1 MPTLR
6 LIYLTEQQYADMT
19 DHAANNTTTAAAA
32 ELPTTIHDEQS
43 RLDPI
48 DADDDATRNVSS
60 NSKKPPADGGVKM
73 EHQEE
78 SDDHEDDDDDYVDT
92 LLQEAIDAVNQQ
104 VVPGHEE
111 MALSSHEESENDN
124 DSSTS
129 SVHLDTVQE
138 QFQDETVS
146 SDEEIEN
153 CSSCTS
159 SVNLDA
165 IQQTSGNKRKRRA
178 PQQSFDDRLNDLMAF
193 KAKYGHCYV
202 SQLGENASLGQW
214 CSQLRWSYKKIQS
227 NQKPRTKLS
236 DAQIQRLSDAG
247 FKWSLGLAF
256 DERFNDLM
264 AFKAKFDHC
273 DVSCNGEDASLGK
286 WCSHLRSSY
295 KKMQNNQKP
304 NNKLSD
310 EQIQRLNDAGFKWS
324 LKVGS
329 SFDKRFNDLMTFKP
343 KYGHCDVSKLGE
355 NASLG
360 QWCGQLRSL
369 YQKMQNNQTP
379 PIKLSDGQ
387 IQHLNDAGFKWS
399 LQRKANSGFDE
410 RFNDIMSFKAKYGH
424 CDVSQHGEDPSLGQ
438 WCSELRRSY
447 KKIQNYQK
455 PKRKLSDEQIQHL
468 NDAGFNWSLQGKF
481 HVHFNDLMSFK
492 AKYDH
497 CDVSKYGENASLGIW
512 CCKLRGSYQKIQNDQ
527 KPTNKLSD
535 EQIQRLTDAGFNW
548 SLQKAKSG

>member
-19 DHAANNTTTAAAA
+19 DHETNNTTTAAAA

-138 QFQDETVS
+138 EFQDETVS

-153 CSSCTS
+153 DSSS
-159 SVNLDA
+159 SPVNLDA
-165 IQQTSGNKRKRRA
+165 IQQTSGNKRKRQA
-178 PQQSFDDRLNDLMAF
+178 PIQSFDDRFNDLMAFKAKYDHCDVPRTGENASLGQWCCGLRGSYKKIQNNQKPKRKLSDAQIQRLNDAGFNWSLGKAKSGFDEHFNDLMAF
-193 KAKYGHCYV
+193 KAKYG
-202 SQLGENASLGQW
+202 
-214 CSQLRWSYKKIQS
+214 
-227 NQKPRTKLS
+227 
-236 DAQIQRLSDAG
+236 
-247 FKWSLGLAF
+247 
-256 DERFNDLM
+256 
-264 AFKAKFDHC
+264 HC

-286 WCSHLRSSY
+286 WCSKLRGSY
-295 KKMQNNQKP
+295 QKIQNNQKP
-304 NNKLSD
+304 NNKLLD
-310 EQIQRLNDAGFKWS
+310 EQIQRLSDAGFKWS

-329 SFDKRFNDLMTFKP
+329 
-343 KYGHCDVSKLGE
+343 
-355 NASLG
+355 
-360 QWCGQLRSL
+360 
-369 YQKMQNNQTP
+369 
-379 PIKLSDGQ
+379 
-387 IQHLNDAGFKWS
+387 
-399 LQRKANSGFDE
+399 GFDE
-410 RFNDIMSFKAKYGH
+410 RFIDLMAFKAKYGH
-424 CDVSQHGEDPSLGQ
+424 CDVSTLGG
-438 WCSELRRSY
+438 
-447 KKIQNYQK
+447 
-455 PKRKLSDEQIQHL
+455 D
-468 NDAGFNWSLQGKF
+468 
-481 HVHFNDLMSFK
+481 
-492 AKYDH
+492 
-497 CDVSKYGENASLGIW
+497 ASLGNW
-512 CCKLRGSYQKIQNDQ
+512 CSKLRGSYQKIQNNQ
-527 KPTNKLSD
+527 KPNNKLSD

>member
-19 DHAANNTTTAAAA
+19 DHETNNTTTAAAA

-138 QFQDETVS
+138 QFQDGMVS

-153 CSSCTS
+153 CSSC
-159 SVNLDA
+159 
-165 IQQTSGNKRKRRA
+165 TSGNKRKRRA
-178 PQQSFDDRLNDLMAF
+178 PQQSFDDRFNDFMAF
-193 KAKYGHCYV
+193 KAKNSHCDV
-202 SQLGENASLGQW
+202 PRTGENASLGQW
-214 CSQLRWSYKKIQS
+214 CGQLRSSYKKIQN

-236 DAQIQRLSDAG
+236 DAQIQRLNDAG
-247 FKWSLGLAF
+247 FKWSLGKAKSGF
-256 DERFNDLM
+256 DEHFNDLM

-286 WCSHLRSSY
+286 WCSQLRVSY
-295 KKMQNNQKP
+295 KKMQNKQKP
-304 NNKLSD
+304 NNKLLD
-310 EQIQRLNDAGFKWS
+310 EQIQRLNDAGFTWS

-329 SFDKRFNDLMTFKP
+329 
-343 KYGHCDVSKLGE
+343 
-355 NASLG
+355 
-360 QWCGQLRSL
+360 
-369 YQKMQNNQTP
+369 
-379 PIKLSDGQ
+379 
-387 IQHLNDAGFKWS
+387 
-399 LQRKANSGFDE
+399 GFDE
-410 RFNDIMSFKAKYGH
+410 RFIDLMAFKAKYGH
-424 CDVSQHGEDPSLGQ
+424 CDVSTLGG
-438 WCSELRRSY
+438 
-447 KKIQNYQK
+447 
-455 PKRKLSDEQIQHL
+455 D
-468 NDAGFNWSLQGKF
+468 
-481 HVHFNDLMSFK
+481 
-492 AKYDH
+492 
-497 CDVSKYGENASLGIW
+497 ASLGNW
-512 CCKLRGSYQKIQNDQ
+512 CSKLRGSYQKIQNNQ
-527 KPTNKLSD
+527 KPNNKLSD

>member
-178 PQQSFDDRLNDLMAF
+178 PQQSFDDRFNDFMAFKAKNSHCDVPRTGENASLGQWCCGLRGSYKKIQNNQKPKRKLSDAQIQRLNDAGFNWSLGKAKSGFDEHFNDLMAF
-193 KAKYGHCYV
+193 KAKYG
-202 SQLGENASLGQW
+202 
-214 CSQLRWSYKKIQS
+214 
-227 NQKPRTKLS
+227 
-236 DAQIQRLSDAG
+236 
-247 FKWSLGLAF
+247 
-256 DERFNDLM
+256 
-264 AFKAKFDHC
+264 HC

-286 WCSHLRSSY
+286 WCSKLRGSY
-295 KKMQNNQKP
+295 QKIQNNQKP
-304 NNKLSD
+304 NNKLLD
-310 EQIQRLNDAGFKWS
+310 EQIQRLSDAGFKWS

-329 SFDKRFNDLMTFKP
+329 
-343 KYGHCDVSKLGE
+343 
-355 NASLG
+355 
-360 QWCGQLRSL
+360 
-369 YQKMQNNQTP
+369 
-379 PIKLSDGQ
+379 
-387 IQHLNDAGFKWS
+387 
-399 LQRKANSGFDE
+399 GFDE
-410 RFNDIMSFKAKYGH
+410 RFIDLMAFKAKYGH
-424 CDVSQHGEDPSLGQ
+424 CDVSTLGG
-438 WCSELRRSY
+438 
-447 KKIQNYQK
+447 
-455 PKRKLSDEQIQHL
+455 D
-468 NDAGFNWSLQGKF
+468 
-481 HVHFNDLMSFK
+481 
-492 AKYDH
+492 
-497 CDVSKYGENASLGIW
+497 ASLGNW
-512 CCKLRGSYQKIQNDQ
+512 CSKLRGSYQKIQNNQ
-527 KPTNKLSD
+527 KPNNKLSD